1 MMIADA
7 LFHIINT
14 TMTVAAHHSPITDIT
29 MTVAANQRIPVMTT
43 ADAETGLS
51 LEAADN
57 TNSTAL
63 FIREQFFYKN
73 TPTSN
78 FTDNLNYDNI
88 YIT

>member
-1 MMIADA
+1 
-7 LFHIINT
+7 
-14 TMTVAAHHSPITDIT
+14 
-29 MTVAANQRIPVMTT
+29 MTT

-88 YIT
+88 YITQFTCNIKKKGGIPSEKNQNISNTRSR